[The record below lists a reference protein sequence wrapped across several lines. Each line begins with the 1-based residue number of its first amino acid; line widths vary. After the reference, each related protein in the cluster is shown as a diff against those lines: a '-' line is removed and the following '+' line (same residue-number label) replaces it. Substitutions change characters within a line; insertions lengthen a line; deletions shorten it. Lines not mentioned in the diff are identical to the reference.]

1 MRRRAKE
8 TGEGQ
13 PLPRNTRGGRR
24 RESASPRCDL
34 LAGRMRRQVAT
45 IAWAVVMLLGVRGA
59 QASRM
64 RADHSSARSSLRSHV
79 PDGTVPMAPVCSSE
93 PDIACV
99 DTWFHTSAVSKICDD
114 GSTRLVVGAI
124 AGRPGSGSV
133 SFDRASDFYIDAGPQ
148 TLNISTN
155 GGFTAVARVRF
166 AGAVGDGE
174 KIFTLLKDNG
184 DSIELGRYMSYQVL
198 IFQMMSQRLP
208 TQVNGDYFYD
218 PGTVGTFNT
227 DATTI
232 VQDQWMTVIARYNCE
247 TEAMEI
253 WVNGELIQSGFAI
266 SDVLTGS
273 QTFQSI
279 SVGQAPFNG
288 DIAGLFVVDKYLEIE
303 EAMTVANGMIEGHAT
318 GHPCEEKSLNCYL
331 YCEGTGPSSTAACA
345 SSALASE
352 MHSVTCGPSYTACM
366 RISITQN
373 GESLF
378 LGSCGYENASDAIL
392 HLGMNVTLVEEC
404 TTDNCNQHRVAP
416 SCEIGHGEAWAESQ
430 KSCVGSAYLS
440 TGEVA
445 SMRDTTPPV
454 RSQKLRTGGV
464 EQLLSG
470 PSTKLSLPPLGSKAP
485 PSNEVDR
492 FVDGSG
498 YMSSV
503 CSGPCNGRE
512 PWMCDEAKGQYFC
525 AEASLAQIT
534 DNDLAYYK
542 YFYIAA
548 KDGARTCQTKTWIQ
562 VRTSPALR
570 CFVRDSGLSTL
581 SRY

>member
-1 MRRRAKE
+1 
-8 TGEGQ
+8 
-13 PLPRNTRGGRR
+13 
-24 RESASPRCDL
+24 
-34 LAGRMRRQVAT
+34 
-45 IAWAVVMLLGVRGA
+45 MLLGVRGA

-64 RADHSSARSSLRSHV
+64 RADHSSAHSSLRSHV
-79 PDGTVPMAPVCSSE
+79 PDGTVPVAPVCSSE

-124 AGRPGSGSV
+124 AG
-133 SFDRASDFYIDAGPQ
+133 
-148 TLNISTN
+148 
-155 GGFTAVARVRF
+155 
-166 AGAVGDGE
+166 
-174 KIFTLLKDNG
+174 
-184 DSIELGRYMSYQVL
+184 
-198 IFQMMSQRLP
+198 
-208 TQVNGDYFYD
+208 
-218 PGTVGTFNT
+218 
-227 DATTI
+227 
-232 VQDQWMTVIARYNCE
+232 
-247 TEAMEI
+247 
-253 WVNGELIQSGFAI
+253 
-266 SDVLTGS
+266 
-273 QTFQSI
+273 
-279 SVGQAPFNG
+279 
-288 DIAGLFVVDKYLEIE
+288 
-303 EAMTVANGMIEGHAT
+303 H
-318 GHPCEEKSLNCYL
+318 
-331 YCEGTGPSSTAACA
+331 
-345 SSALASE
+345 
-352 MHSVTCGPSYTACM
+352 
-366 RISITQN
+366 

-378 LGSCGYENASDAIL
+378 LGSCGYENASDTIL

-570 CFVRDSGLSTL
+570 CFVRDSDLSTL